1 MEKIVHKHLISHI
14 KDFTNDCRGS
24 VYVWIAGGL
33 LATLGLA
40 GLAVDMSYFY
50 VLRNQLQTSAD
61 SAALAGAKLMSNE
74 GQMRA
79 EAKKYAQMNVP
90 NDTDIL
96 VDSDIVPGTWDPDAR
111 VFTAGGGAPNAVR
124 VTTRMSQQNGN
135 AAETFF
141 ARVLGFDDVDIS
153 TTAVA
158 AYASGDEWDVLVVQ
172 DVTGSFDAEIAD
184 ARDANH
190 ALLDCLQQRTS
201 GDSLVGMVTFTGVA
215 QDYIGLDTL
224 ENGYDSMSTAIDGLD
239 SCDHPG
245 MPACSGTH
253 VGAGIARGIE
263 LFDATPGTPEIG
275 RAMVI
280 LGDGAPTASGPN
292 AGMSVQD
299 LKDQA
304 MAYADDAEARGIS
317 VFTVFY
323 DQDDDDDAAEF
334 FEDLVRGDGKAMRTP
349 DPAQLPELFENVC
362 AQMPLKLVL

>member
-1 MEKIVHKHLISHI
+1 MAKNLHRYLISNI
-14 KDFTNDCRGS
+14 KAFASDSRGS
-24 VYVWIAGGL
+24 VYVWVAGGL

-61 SAALAGAKLMSNE
+61 SAALAGARLISDADE
-74 GQMRA
+74 MRT
-79 EAKKYAQMNVP
+79 EAKKYARMNVP
-90 NDTDIL
+90 HDMSIL
-96 VDSDIVPGTWDPDAR
+96 ADSDIVSGNWDPDAR
-111 VFTAGGGAPNAVR
+111 AFTAGGSPANAVR
-124 VTTRMSQQNGN
+124 VTTRMSQNNGN

-158 AYASGDEWDVLVVQ
+158 AYANGDEWDVLVVQ
-172 DVTGSFDAEIAD
+172 DVTGSFSGEIAD

-190 ALLDCLQQRTS
+190 ALLDCLQQRNS

-215 QDYIGLDTL
+215 QDYVGLDTL

-239 SCDHPG
+239 SCNNPG
-245 MPACSGTH
+245 MPSCSGTH
-253 VGAGIARGIE
+253 VGAGIERGID
-263 LFDATPGTPEIG
+263 LFQATPVTPDAG

-292 AGMSVQD
+292 AGRSEQE
-299 LKDQA
+299 LKDEAIAFANQA
-304 MAYADDAEARGIS
+304 EDLGIS
-317 VFTVFY
+317 IFTVFY
-323 DQDDDDDAAEF
+323 DEDDDDDAAQF
-334 FEDLVRGDGKAMRTP
+334 FEDLVRGDGRAMRTP

-362 AQMPLKLVL
+362 SQMPLRLVL